1 MKVPAATLATLLLVA
16 ICSSA
21 EASLSIVSTNCCFS
35 YLSRPIPRRLI
46 ASTYRT
52 SSKCSLPAVVLVTK
66 KGTKL
71 CADPQEP
78 WVQNHLKHFQ

>member
-1 MKVPAATLATLLLVA
+1 T
-16 ICSSA
+16 I
-21 EASLSIVSTNCCFS
+21 CCFS
-35 YLSRPIPRRLI
+35 YLSRPMPRRLI

-78 WVQNHLKHFQ
+78 WVQKHLKHFQMLKY